1 MVRLVASFASGVPW
15 ELYTYI
21 QTTYQT
27 AVTTLSALDYA
38 ASKGELNLVQVCHAR
53 RSSQVVTCAGMDA
66 AASNGHLDMVEWL
79 HRHTRT
85 PLQFLHEHRD
95 EGCTVFAMHNA
106 VVQKHMAIVGYLQSN
121 RSEGCTSYTLV
132 RAAQLGYTQCTLT
145 YFTPVNMGRFLDVVE
160 FLFANERQGTSGR
173 QAFDLAATNGH
184 FEVVR
189 FLHAHSTQGCTTQ
202 AMDGAA
208 QNGHFNIVKFLHM
221 HRTEGGTAMGRARAE
236 ANGHAE
242 IAAYLKQ
249 HLPPA

>member
-1 MVRLVASFASGVPW
+1 MPRRPSASIPIVAVLTDPHMVRLVASFASGVPW

-27 AVTTLSALDYA
+27 AVTTLSALDFA

-85 PLQFLHEHRD
+85 PCSVWAMNGAAKRGHLKVVQFLHEHRD

-132 RAAQLGYTQCTLT
+132 RAAQLGYTQ
-145 YFTPVNMGRFLDVVE
+145 
-160 FLFANERQGTSGR
+160 
-173 QAFDLAATNGH
+173 
-184 FEVVR
+184 
-189 FLHAHSTQGCTTQ
+189 
-202 AMDGAA
+202 
-208 QNGHFNIVKFLHM
+208 
-221 HRTEGGTAMGRARAE
+221 
-236 ANGHAE
+236 
-242 IAAYLKQ
+242 
-249 HLPPA
+249 